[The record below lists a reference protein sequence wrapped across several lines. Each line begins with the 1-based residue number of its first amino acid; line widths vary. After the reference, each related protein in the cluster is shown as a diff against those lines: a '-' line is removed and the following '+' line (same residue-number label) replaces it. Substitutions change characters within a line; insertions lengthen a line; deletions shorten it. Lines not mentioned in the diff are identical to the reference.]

1 MLIRKIT
8 KLDLKTFHCQCCLCW
23 SKNSIHSCLNNL
35 SVKVIVKSTIIIF
48 NIIFI
53 LFSKYSFE
61 NLEFNESRTYCFK
74 AIIMGNACN
83 MQAVK

>member
-1 MLIRKIT
+1 MLIRKII

-23 SKNSIHSCLNNL
+23 SENSIHSCLTDL

-61 NLEFNESRTYCFK
+61 NLEFNESRCFSIK
-74 AIIMGNACN
+74 KI
-83 MQAVK
+83 AVSRP